1 MIKGEGIIYIIKI
14 MLNIFVTSPLDQ
26 FEIKTFW
33 GFITPFFNLNI
44 INITNF
50 ALYSLIVLIIIL
62 SIWLLTNNNNKII
75 GSKSFLIN
83 EIIYDTILG
92 ITKSQIGGKSW
103 GYFFPLIYTF
113 FMFIFTA
120 NLISIVPYSFAL
132 TSQIVFVI
140 SLSFI
145 IWGGVTILG
154 LYKHKL
160 VFFSLFVPLGTPLP
174 LVPLL
179 ALIELLSYSARAIS
193 LGLRL
198 TANVISGHLLIIIL
212 GGLLFTFI
220 SLSFITF
227 VIGLIPLAAVY
238 AILILEFAISIIQA
252 YVWSILTCNYL
263 KDAIYLH

>member
-1 MIKGEGIIYIIKI
+1 
-14 MLNIFVTSPLDQ
+14 MLNIFVSSPLDQ

-33 GFITPFFNLNI
+33 GFVTPFFNLSVLNV
-44 INITNF
+44 TNF
-50 ALYSLIVLIIIL
+50 ALYSFIVLIVIMAM
-62 SIWLLTNNNNKII
+62 WLLTNNNNKII

-83 EIIYDTILG
+83 EVIYDTILG
-92 ITKSQIGGKSW
+92 MTKSQIGGKAW
-103 GYFFPLIYTF
+103 GIFFPLVYTF

-120 NLISIVPYSFAL
+120 NLISMIPYSFAL
-132 TSQIVFVI
+132 TSQMIFVI
-140 SLSFI
+140 SLSFV

-154 LYKHKL
+154 LYKHRL

-198 TANVISGHLLIIIL
+198 TANVMSGHLLMIIL
-212 GGLLFTFI
+212 GGLLFTFM
-220 SLSFITF
+220 SLSLITF

-238 AILILEFAISIIQA
+238 AIMMLEFAISIIQA
-252 YVWSILTCNYL
+252 YVWAILTCNYL